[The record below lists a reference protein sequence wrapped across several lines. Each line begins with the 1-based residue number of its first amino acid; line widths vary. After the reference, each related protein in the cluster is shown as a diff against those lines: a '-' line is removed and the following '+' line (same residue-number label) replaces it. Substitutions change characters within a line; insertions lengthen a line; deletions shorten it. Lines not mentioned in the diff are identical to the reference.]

1 MGAELHGVQRT
12 RIGAAV
18 NQARSGRYL
27 FTGTDDAP
35 LITPPEPSTGV
46 WLFCGVVLSLAVLA
60 IGFYAGMEFSNNLH
74 KQAAAKQMLKPR
86 PAPTKHDPLA
96 AYCKNPAEF
105 PIMCRA
111 RARSDKTRM

>member
-1 MGAELHGVQRT
+1 M
-12 RIGAAV
+12 

-27 FTGTDDAP
+27 FTGKDDAP
-35 LITPPEPSTGV
+35 LITPPAPSTATWV
-46 WLFCGVVLSLAVLA
+46 FCGVVLSLAVLA

-96 AYCKNPAEF
+96 KYCAAPRELIWACKQRRTA
-105 PIMCRA
+105 I
-111 RARSDKTRM
+111 

>member
-18 NQARSGRYL
+18 NAHSRNQYYAEDFER
-27 FTGTDDAP
+27 
-35 LITPPEPSTGV
+35 PPSQGL
-46 WLFCGVVLSLAVLA
+46 WIFCIVVLLVAALMC
-60 IGFYAGMEFSNNLH
+60 GFYAGMEFSNNLH

-96 AYCKNPAEF
+96 KYCAAPRELIWACKQRRTA
-105 PIMCRA
+105 I
-111 RARSDKTRM
+111 